1 MTESKTNSRVDL
13 KDVVKAWWKFFWRY
27 AILLVVMLVA
37 NGLLIN
43 QLSKAFDYPSL
54 FFWGSI
60 GGNFLLNLLVSFL
73 IFNSILGKQLG
84 KSNFIIVPAVVKRR
98 NPDSPQPEV
107 SFPRTALTWWN
118 YFWRFALFA
127 FAIAFTLGALLP
139 IVGEMLGY
147 NPFELTKYSKYLG
160 NISVMPASLLVF
172 MLLMWR
178 KEKRRKLDL
187 IKLPIQ

>member
-1 MTESKTNSRVDL
+1 MTASKNSSKVAL

-60 GGNFLLNLLVSFL
+60 GGNFLLNIIVSFL

-84 KSNFIIVPAVVKRR
+84 KSNFIIVPSVVKRR
-98 NPDSPQPEV
+98 DPESQQPEI
-107 SFPRTALTWWN
+107 SFFRAALTWWN

-139 IVGEMLGY
+139 IVGEMFGY

-160 NISVMPASLLVF
+160 NISVIPASLLVF
-172 MLLMWR
+172 ILLMWR

-187 IKLPIQ
+187 IPVSE

>member
-1 MTESKTNSRVDL
+1 MTESKTSSRVDF
-13 KDVVKAWWKFFWRY
+13 KDVVKTWWKFFWRY
-27 AILLVVMLVA
+27 AVLLVAMLVA
-37 NGLLIN
+37 NGLIIN

-54 FFWGSI
+54 FYWGGMGIS
-60 GGNFLLNLLVSFL
+60 FLLHLLVSFL
-73 IFNSILGKQLG
+73 IFNSILGKQVG
-84 KSNFIIVPAVVKRR
+84 KSGLIIVPTVVRQR
-98 NPDSPQPEV
+98 TPDNQQPEV

-139 IVGEMLGY
+139 IVGEYFGY
-147 NPFELTKYSKYLG
+147 NPYKLLKYSKYIG
-160 NISVMPASLLVF
+160 NISVIPASLLVF

>member
-1 MTESKTNSRVDL
+1 MTDSKTSSKVDF

-27 AILLVVMLVA
+27 AILLVIMLVA

-43 QLSKAFDYPSL
+43 QLSKAFDYPSF

-60 GGNFLLNLLVSFL
+60 GGNFILNLLVSFL
-73 IFNSILGKQLG
+73 IFNSILGKKFR
-84 KSNFIIVPAVVKRR
+84 KSNFIIVPAVVKQRD
-98 NPDSPQPEV
+98 PDNPQPEV
-107 SFPRTALTWWN
+107 SFLRTTLTWWN

-139 IVGEMLGY
+139 IVGEMFGY

-160 NISVMPASLLVF
+160 NISVVPASLLVF
-172 MLLMWR
+172 IILMWR
-178 KEKRRKLDL
+178 KEKCRKLDL
-187 IKLPIQ
+187 IKLPMQ